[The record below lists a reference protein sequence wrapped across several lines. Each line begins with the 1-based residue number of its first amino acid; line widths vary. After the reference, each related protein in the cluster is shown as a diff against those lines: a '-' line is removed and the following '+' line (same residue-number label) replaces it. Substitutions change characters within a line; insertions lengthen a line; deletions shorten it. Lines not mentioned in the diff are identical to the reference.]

1 VAGTAANLRFH
12 GKRFVQRLDPAGRS
26 NLTLIEFL
34 SGVGRQKPLEEKMK
48 TFRSAGA
55 TSPTLVSANI
65 TRRRLVQAGSAL
77 GAAALASPPIL
88 SYAQGETP
96 IKIGMHDPF
105 TGTYAAEGE
114 SEKRGA
120 LMALAEVNAKG
131 GLLGRKVTL
140 ITEDDA
146 ANAGLA
152 AQKAHKLIEQDKV
165 SLLMGAVSSATALS
179 VNQVAHEKGMLYMVT
194 GGHTDPVTGTQC
206 HWTTFRICTTT
217 YMLAAGLAGTL
228 YKKFGG
234 KWYFITP
241 DYAFGHTLQE
251 SYAKLLKGMGGT
263 VLGNSLS
270 PLGTTDFSSYLIKAQ
285 QAKPDVLILLVDGQ
299 DLVNCMKQAAQFG
312 LMKKF
317 PIGGGLS
324 ELEVLRAL
332 PKDAKTGWW
341 TLEWWW
347 DQPSTPHVKEWVA
360 AYKKAYTDGTWPSAR
375 TWFGYA
381 GLHALAL
388 GATQAKSTDAVKVA
402 KALEGLELPPEIKL
416 QPNKVYFRP
425 GDHQLMSSEF
435 PGEILQDGTYPN
447 LFKVADIVA
456 GDKIALSVQDTGC
469 KLDYP
474 S

>member
-1 VAGTAANLRFH
+1 
-12 GKRFVQRLDPAGRS
+12 
-26 NLTLIEFL
+26 
-34 SGVGRQKPLEEKMK
+34 
-48 TFRSAGA
+48 
-55 TSPTLVSANI
+55 
-65 TRRRLVQAGSAL
+65 
-77 GAAALASPPIL
+77 
-88 SYAQGETP
+88 
-96 IKIGMHDPF
+96 
-105 TGTYAAEGE
+105 
-114 SEKRGA
+114 
-120 LMALAEVNAKG
+120 
-131 GLLGRKVTL
+131 
-140 ITEDDA
+140 
-146 ANAGLA
+146 
-152 AQKAHKLIEQDKV
+152 
-165 SLLMGAVSSATALS
+165 
-179 VNQVAHEKGMLYMVT
+179 
-194 GGHTDPVTGTQC
+194 
-206 HWTTFRICTTT
+206 
-217 YMLAAGLAGTL
+217 MLAAGLADTL

-251 SYAKLLKGMGGT
+251 AYAKLLKGFGGT

-285 QAKPDVLILLVDGQ
+285 QAKPDVLINLCDGQ
-299 DLVNCMKQAAQFG
+299 DLVNSMKQAAQFG

-332 PKDAKTGWW
+332 PKEAKQGWW

-347 DQPSTPHVKEWVA
+347 DQPNTPHVKEWVA
-360 AYKKAYTDGTWPSAR
+360 AYQKAHTDGTYPSAR

-381 GLHALAL
+381 GLHSLAMGVAKAKALEP
-388 GATQAKSTDAVKVA
+388 VKVA

-435 PGEILQDGTYPN
+435 PGEIIQDGTYPN

-456 GDKIALSVQDTGC
+456 GDKIALSVKDTGC
-469 KLDYP
+469 KLDYQ

>member
-1 VAGTAANLRFH
+1 
-12 GKRFVQRLDPAGRS
+12 
-26 NLTLIEFL
+26 
-34 SGVGRQKPLEEKMK
+34 
-48 TFRSAGA
+48 
-55 TSPTLVSANI
+55 
-65 TRRRLVQAGSAL
+65 
-77 GAAALASPPIL
+77 
-88 SYAQGETP
+88 
-96 IKIGMHDPF
+96 MHDPL

-114 SEKRGA
+114 SEVRGA
-120 LMALAEVNAKG
+120 KMALAEINAKG
-131 GLLGRKVTL
+131 GMLGREVAL
-140 ITEDDA
+140 VIEDDN

-152 AQKAHKLIEQDKV
+152 AQKAHKLLDQEGC
-165 SLLMGAVSSATALS
+165 SFLLGAVSSATALS
-179 VNQVAHEKGMLYMVT
+179 VNQVAHDKKTLYMVT
-194 GGHTDPVTGTQC
+194 GGHTDPVTGSQC

-263 VLGNSLS
+263 VLGNSLA

-285 QAKPDVLILLVDGQ
+285 QSKPDVLINLTDGQ
-299 DLVNCMKQAAQFG
+299 DLVNSMKQAAQFG
-312 LMKKF
+312 LIKQF

-324 ELEVLRAL
+324 ELEVLAAL
-332 PKDAKTGWW
+332 PKEAKVGWW

-347 DQPSTPHVKEWVA
+347 DQPNTPHVKEWVEK
-360 AYKKAYTDGTWPSAR
+360 YRKTYNDNSYPSAR

-388 GATQAKSTDAVKVA
+388 GVAKANSIESPRVA
-402 KALEGLELPPEIKL
+402 KALEGLVLPPEIKL
-416 QPNKVYFRP
+416 QPNNVYFRA

-435 PGEILQDGTYPN
+435 PGEIIQDGAYPN

-456 GDKIALSVQDTGC
+456 GDKIALPVKETGC
-469 KLDYP
+469 KLDYAA
-474 S
+474 

>member
-1 VAGTAANLRFH
+1 M
-12 GKRFVQRLDPAGRS
+12 PRS
-26 NLTLIEFL
+26 L
-34 SGVGRQKPLEEKMK
+34 
-48 TFRSAGA
+48 
-55 TSPTLVSANI
+55 
-65 TRRRLVQAGSAL
+65 TRRRVVKAGLAL
-77 GAAALASPPIL
+77 GAAAVAAPPIL
-88 SYAQGETP
+88 AFGQGEKP
-96 IKIGMHDPF
+96 IKIGMHDPL

-114 SEKRGA
+114 SEVRGA
-120 LMALAEVNAKG
+120 KMAVAEVNAKG
-131 GLLGRKVTL
+131 GMAGRKVEL
-140 ITEDDA
+140 LVEDDN

-152 AQKAHKLIEQDKV
+152 AQKASKLVDQDGCAM
-165 SLLMGAVSSATALS
+165 LMGAVSSATALA
-179 VNQVAHEKGMLYMVT
+179 VNQTAHNKGVIYMVT
-194 GGHTDPVTGTQC
+194 GGHTDPVTGKQC

-228 YKKFGG
+228 FHKFGG

-251 SYAKLLKGMGGT
+251 AYAKILKGFGGT
-263 VLGNSLS
+263 VLGNSLA

-285 QAKPDVLILLVDGQ
+285 ATKPDVLINLTDGQ
-299 DLVNCMKQAAQFG
+299 DLVNSMKQAVQFG
-312 LMKKF
+312 LTKKF

-332 PKDAKTGWW
+332 PKEARIGWW

-347 DQPSTPHVKEWVA
+347 DQPDTPGVKEYVA
-360 AYKKAYTDGTWPSAR
+360 NYQKAYPDGTWPSAR

-388 GATQAKSTDAVKVA
+388 GAEKAKSVDPVKMA
-402 KALEGLELPPEIKL
+402 HALEGLELPPEIKL
-416 QPNKVYFRP
+416 QPHKVYFRP
-425 GDHQLMSSEF
+425 EDHQLMSSEF
-435 PGEILQDGTYPN
+435 PGEDLPDGTYPS

-456 GDKIALSVQDTGC
+456 GDKTSLPVSETGC

>member
-1 VAGTAANLRFH
+1 MSKKILS
-12 GKRFVQRLDPAGRS
+12 LPIGR
-26 NLTLIEFL
+26 
-34 SGVGRQKPLEEKMK
+34 
-48 TFRSAGA
+48 RSVLKAGA
-55 TSPTLVSANI
+55 AI
-65 TRRRLVQAGSAL
+65 
-77 GAAALASPPIL
+77 GATAVFSPPIL

-120 LMALAEVNAKG
+120 LMALAEVNKKG
-131 GLLGRKVTL
+131 GIAGRKVEL
-140 ITEDDA
+140 VMEDDA

-165 SLLMGAVSSATALS
+165 NFLMGAVSSATALS

-194 GGHTDPVTGTQC
+194 GGHTDPVTGSQC

-263 VLGNSLS
+263 VLGNSLA

-285 QAKPDVLILLVDGQ
+285 QSKPDVLVVLQDGQ
-299 DLVNCMKQAAQFG
+299 DLVNLMKQAAQFG
-312 LMKKF
+312 LNKKF

-324 ELEVLRAL
+324 ELEVLAAL
-332 PKDAKTGWW
+332 PKEARQGWW
-341 TLEWWW
+341 TLEWYWN
-347 DQPSTPHVKEWVA
+347 QPNTPHVKEWVD
-360 AYKKAYTDGTWPSAR
+360 AYRKIHTDGSYPSAR

-381 GLHALAL
+381 GLHAIAL
-388 GATQAKSTDAVKVA
+388 GANKAKSLDHVKVA

-425 GDHQLMSSEF
+425 GDHQLMASEF
-435 PGEILQDGTYPN
+435 PGEILPDGKYPN

-456 GDKIALSVQDTGC
+456 GDKIALSVKDTGC

-474 S
+474 A

>member
-1 VAGTAANLRFH
+1 M
-12 GKRFVQRLDPAGRS
+12 
-26 NLTLIEFL
+26 
-34 SGVGRQKPLEEKMK
+34 MK
-48 TFRSAGA
+48 IK
-55 TSPTLVSANI
+55 I
-65 TRRRLVQAGSAL
+65 TRRRLVQTGALAAGSAFF
-77 GAAALASPPIL
+77 SPAVL
-88 SYAQGETP
+88 TFAQGESP

-131 GLLGRKVTL
+131 GINGRKVEL
-140 ITEDDA
+140 VTEDDA

-152 AQKAHKLIEQDKV
+152 AQKALKLIDQDKV
-165 SLLMGAVSSATALS
+165 DLLMGAVSSATALS
-179 VNQVAHEKGMLYMVT
+179 VNQVAHDKGILYMVT
-194 GGHTDPVTGTQC
+194 GGHTDPVTGSQC

-228 YKKFGG
+228 YKKFGK

-241 DYAFGHTLQE
+241 DYAFGHTLQG
-251 SYAKLLKGMGGT
+251 SYAKLLQGMGGT
-263 VLGNSLS
+263 VLGNSLA
-270 PLGTTDFSSYLIKAQ
+270 PLGTTDFSSFLIKAQ
-285 QAKPDVLILLVDGQ
+285 QSKPDVLVVLQDGQ
-299 DLVNCMKQAAQFG
+299 DLVNLMKQAAQFG
-312 LMKKF
+312 LTKKF

-324 ELEVLRAL
+324 ELEVLAAL
-332 PKDAKTGWW
+332 PREAKQGWW
-341 TLEWWW
+341 TLEWYW
-347 DQPSTPHVKEWVA
+347 DQPNTPHVKEWVA
-360 AYKKAYTDGTWPSAR
+360 AYKKAHTDGSYPSAR

-388 GATQAKSTDAVKVA
+388 GANKAKSTQAQKVA
-402 KALEGLELPPEIKL
+402 KGLEGLELPPEIKL

-435 PGEILQDGTYPN
+435 PGEILQDGKYPN

-456 GDKIALSVQDTGC
+456 GDKVALPVDQTGC

-474 S
+474 A

>member
-1 VAGTAANLRFH
+1 MSRKLFTASIDR
-12 GKRFVQRLDPAGRS
+12 R
-26 NLTLIEFL
+26 TII
-34 SGVGRQKPLEEKMK
+34 K
-48 TFRSAGA
+48 T
-55 TSPTLVSANI
+55 
-65 TRRRLVQAGSAL
+65 
-77 GAAALASPPIL
+77 GAAIGASTIFSPPIL
-88 SYAQGETP
+88 SFAQGETP

-120 LMALAEVNAKG
+120 LMALSEINAKG
-131 GLLGRKVTL
+131 GIVGRKVEL
-140 ITEDDA
+140 VTEDEG

-165 SLLMGAVSSATALS
+165 DFLMGAVSSATALS
-179 VNQVAHEKGMLYMVT
+179 VNQVAHEKGKLYMVT

-217 YMLAAGLAGTL
+217 YMLAAGLADTL

-241 DYAFGHTLQE
+241 DYAYGHTLQAA
-251 SYAKLLKGMGGT
+251 YAKLLEGFGGK

-285 QAKPDVLILLVDGQ
+285 QSKPDVLVLLVDGQ

-317 PIGGGLS
+317 AIGGGLS

-332 PKDAKTGWW
+332 PKEAKQGWW
-341 TLEWWW
+341 TLEWYW
-347 DQPSTPHVKEWVA
+347 DQPNTPHVKEWVA
-360 AYKKAYTDGTWPSAR
+360 AYQKANADGTWPSAR

-381 GLHALAL
+381 GLHSIAM
-388 GATQAKSTDAVKVA
+388 GANKAKSVDSVKVA

-435 PGEILQDGTYPN
+435 PGEILPDGVYPKM
-447 LFKVADIVA
+447 FKVANIVS
-456 GDKIALSVQDTGC
+456 GDSIALKDTGC

-474 S
+474 A

>member
-1 VAGTAANLRFH
+1 
-12 GKRFVQRLDPAGRS
+12 
-26 NLTLIEFL
+26 
-34 SGVGRQKPLEEKMK
+34 
-48 TFRSAGA
+48 
-55 TSPTLVSANI
+55 
-65 TRRRLVQAGSAL
+65 LVQTGALAAGSAFF
-77 GAAALASPPIL
+77 SPAVL
-88 SYAQGETP
+88 TFAQGESP

-131 GLLGRKVTL
+131 GINGRKVEL
-140 ITEDDA
+140 VTEDDA

-152 AQKAHKLIEQDKV
+152 AQKALKLIDQDKV
-165 SLLMGAVSSATALS
+165 DLLMGAVSSATALS
-179 VNQVAHEKGMLYMVT
+179 VNQVAHDKGILYMVT
-194 GGHTDPVTGTQC
+194 GGHTDPVTGSQC

-228 YKKFGG
+228 YKKFGK

-241 DYAFGHTLQE
+241 DYAFGHTLQG
-251 SYAKLLKGMGGT
+251 SYAKLLQGMGGT
-263 VLGNSLS
+263 VLGNSLA
-270 PLGTTDFSSYLIKAQ
+270 PLGTTDFSSFLIKAQ
-285 QAKPDVLILLVDGQ
+285 QSKPDVLVVLQDGQ
-299 DLVNCMKQAAQFG
+299 DLVNLMKQAAQFG
-312 LMKKF
+312 LTKKF

-324 ELEVLRAL
+324 ELEVLAAL
-332 PKDAKTGWW
+332 PREAKQGWW
-341 TLEWWW
+341 TLEWYW
-347 DQPSTPHVKEWVA
+347 DQPNTPHVKEWVA
-360 AYKKAYTDGTWPSAR
+360 AYKKAHTDGSYPSAR

-388 GATQAKSTDAVKVA
+388 GANKAKSTQAQKVA
-402 KALEGLELPPEIKL
+402 KGLEGLELPPEIKL

-435 PGEILQDGTYPN
+435 PGEILQDGKYPN

-456 GDKIALSVQDTGC
+456 GDKVALPVDQTGC

-474 S
+474 A

>member
-1 VAGTAANLRFH
+1 M
-12 GKRFVQRLDPAGRS
+12 
-26 NLTLIEFL
+26 II
-34 SGVGRQKPLEEKMK
+34 KMSRRTIVK
-48 TFRSAGA
+48 AGA
-55 TSPTLVSANI
+55 AL
-65 TRRRLVQAGSAL
+65 AGSAVF
-77 GAAALASPPIL
+77 SPPIL
-88 SYAQGETP
+88 TFAQGETP

-131 GLLGRKVTL
+131 GINGRKVQL
-140 ITEDDA
+140 VTEDEG

-165 SLLMGAVSSATALS
+165 NFLMGAVSSATALS

-217 YMLAAGLAGTL
+217 YMLAAGLADTL

-234 KWYFITP
+234 NWYFITP
-241 DYAFGHTLQE
+241 DYAYGHTLQAA
-251 SYAKLLKGMGGT
+251 YAKLLQGFGGK

-285 QAKPDVLILLVDGQ
+285 QAKPDVLVLLVDGQ

-317 PIGGGLS
+317 AIGGGLS

-332 PKDAKTGWW
+332 PKEAKQGWW
-341 TLEWWW
+341 TLEWYW
-347 DQPSTPHVKEWVA
+347 DQPNTPHVKEWVA
-360 AYKKAYTDGTWPSAR
+360 AYQKANPDGTWPSAR

-381 GLHALAL
+381 GLHAIAM
-388 GATQAKSTDAVKVA
+388 GANKAKSNEAVKVA

-435 PGEILQDGTYPN
+435 PGEILPDGVYPKV
-447 LFKVADIVA
+447 FKVADIVA
-456 GDKIALSVQDTGC
+456 GDKIALSVKDTGC

-474 S
+474 A